1 MVKKIFT
8 AFILSVV
15 MVIGCLLNAFA
26 EDRIIIGIENGQCY
40 ENSDLQS
47 VSINV
52 NDEFDLI
59 KVVVDYELFT
69 SMEEG
74 GTVDL
79 SSLSVGRHFLS
90 AEYYKNDVL
99 CGEKT
104 VCFSVA
110 QSETVD
116 IFDDLK
122 DYVSTGSKLPSGFT
136 GSFGASRGTATIINT
151 EDEEAYGS
159 DHGVVALIE
168 ATGSEKT
175 DNKIPENGAYW
186 NMDKTE
192 NYSKFAASFDV
203 FISDVPSAYDFRLR
217 YVSGSTKLKTIA
229 SISDD
234 KIKGINA
241 DDYSGYDKNSW
252 YNFKFTV
259 DLSNDTVALTV
270 KKIGDE
276 IPIIDTPARRLDINA
291 GQVSLRMVMYVTETG
306 QTARIAF
313 DNFLIEGELSPLLVR
328 SIGYDNNVSAD
339 IPPESDRIIITFNN
353 VLNAEIAADDSVKN
367 DIVKVYIKESNR
379 EVVIDSI
386 ECVDSKITVIFKEK
400 LIPSTLYLVE
410 LNKIEDLNG
419 IKIAENTR
427 DWFSTTTA
435 QLDVI
440 SLKRIEAENKIAIS
454 GTMIDMQNS
463 GKPLMCVLSVWNGGK
478 LVDITYKS
486 ITAGEF
492 TTNYVDFQEGNTLQF
507 FVFEPDSYKVL
518 IKQI

>member
-1 MVKKIFT
+1 MKKIFM

-15 MVIGCLLNAFA
+15 MAGGFLLNAFA

-47 VSINV
+47 VSIDI

-59 KVVVDYELFT
+59 KVTVDYELFT
-69 SMEEG
+69 SMEAG

-110 QSETVD
+110 KSEIVS
-116 IFDDLK
+116 IFDDLEN
-122 DYVSTGSKLPSGFT
+122 YESTGSKLPDGFK
-136 GSFGASRGTATIINT
+136 GSFGASRGTATIINA
-151 EDEEAYGS
+151 EDEQVYGGN
-159 DHGVVALIE
+159 HGVVALIE
-168 ATGSEKT
+168 AVGSEKT

-192 NYSKFAASFDV
+192 DYSKFAVSFDV
-203 FISDVPSAYDFRLR
+203 FITEVPASYDFRLR
-217 YVSGSTKLKTIA
+217 YISGSAKLKTIA
-229 SISDD
+229 TVTGD

-241 DDYSGYDKNSW
+241 DDCSAYDKNSW

-259 DLSNDTVALTV
+259 DLIKDTVALTV
-270 KKIGDE
+270 TKIGDE
-276 IPIIDTPARRLDINA
+276 TPIIDTPARKLNINT
-291 GQVSLRMVMYVTETG
+291 GQASLRMIMSVTNPG
-306 QTARIAF
+306 QTAKIAF
-313 DNFLIEGELSPLLVR
+313 DNFLIEGAVSPLLVS
-328 SIGYDNNVSAD
+328 SIGYDNNASAD
-339 IPPESDRIIITFNN
+339 IPPESDRVTITFNSM
-353 VLNAEIAADDSVKN
+353 LNAEIAANGSIKN
-367 DIVKVYIKESNR
+367 DMVKVYVKESNR
-379 EVVIDSI
+379 EVIIDSI
-386 ECVDSKITVIFKEK
+386 ECADSKITVIFREK
-400 LIPSTLYLVE
+400 LIPSTLYLVK
-410 LNKIEDLNG
+410 LNKIEDING
-419 IKIAENTR
+419 IKITENTR
-427 DWFSTTTA
+427 DWFSTTPA
-435 QLDVI
+435 QLDVV
-440 SLKRIEAENKIAIS
+440 SLKRIESENKIAIS
-454 GTMIDMQNS
+454 GTMVDMQNS
-463 GKPLMCVLSVWNGGK
+463 GKPLMCVLSVWNGEK

-492 TTNYVDFQEGNTLQF
+492 TTNYVNFTAGNTLQF